1 MSRISAWDDVV
12 AKLSS
17 RLSRWKLKTLSIG
30 RLTLI
35 KYMLSSLPLY
45 YMSSFKVPKGVLS
58 KMESIRRNFFNGVE
72 NAEKKMYLISWN
84 KFLATKQNGGL
95 GFSSF
100 FASKQNGVLG
110 VSSFFSMITAVFTFV
125 ADPGFLENDIR
136 VKPNLDALVALRDA
150 RWYSGVIMSCGAAL
164 QWEDGKVA
172 TFHCSFLAN
181 RTMSITASGTKGSL
195 HIDDYAIPFEEK
207 QCSFSTL
214 TESGFTELVTGRVP
228 LPSQHTIM
236 TNLPQEA
243 LRLKGVRGGKPTST
257 STPHQFSPSSH

>member
-58 KMESIRRNFFNGVE
+58 KMESIRMNFFNGVE

-84 KFLATKQNGGL
+84 KFLASKQNGGL
-95 GFSSF
+95 ADFNLPKS
-100 FASKQNGVLG
+100 V
-110 VSSFFSMITAVFTFV
+110 TALPETVFHK
-125 ADPGFLENDIR
+125 AE
-136 VKPNLDALVALRDA
+136 
-150 RWYSGVIMSCGAAL
+150 VIMSCGAAL

-195 HIDDYAIPFEEK
+195 HIDDYVIPFEEK

-214 TESGFTELVTGRVP
+214 TESGFTELVTERVP
-228 LPSQHTIM
+228 LPSLHTIM
-236 TNLPQEA
+236 TNLPQ
-243 LRLKGVRGGKPTST
+243 
-257 STPHQFSPSSH
+257 